1 MTTITMPQLGESVS
15 EGTILKWLKQEGD
28 EVAIDESLCEIET
41 EKVNAEMP
49 SPYAG
54 KIEKILVA
62 EGETVKVG
70 VPLLEIA
77 VSGEA
82 PAEKE
87 APAAE
92 PQPAGQMAEERETF
106 AGDGEAAKA
115 APVPAGEPRRE
126 AVGASGSVQ
135 AWPPA
140 QIRTNGAAGDRARRY
155 SPAVL
160 RLAEEH
166 KLDLTQI
173 KGSGIGGRVTRKDVV
188 RFVESGAPAV
198 APPAA
203 PQPAAAP
210 AAPAPREADEL
221 IRLSPT
227 RRTIGERMRQSIVEQ
242 PQAWMMVEVD
252 MTQLAKF
259 RQSVKD
265 QFRDREGVDLT
276 FLPFIVKATVQG
288 LKEHPILNSQWTAEG
303 VLVKK
308 DINIGVAVS
317 TDEGLIV
324 PVIKGADGKS
334 IAGLAA
340 EIAELARKARNR
352 KLTIDDVT
360 GGTFTVDNTG
370 AFGSIASAPIVNPP
384 QAAILSSEL
393 VVKRPVVQEDD
404 SIAVRHMMNM
414 CISFDHRVVDG
425 ADIGAFMRTVKER
438 LQAYGPD
445 TPLY

>member
-1 MTTITMPQLGESVS
+1 
-15 EGTILKWLKQEGD
+15 
-28 EVAIDESLCEIET
+28 
-41 EKVNAEMP
+41 
-49 SPYAG
+49 
-54 KIEKILVA
+54 
-62 EGETVKVG
+62 
-70 VPLLEIA
+70 
-77 VSGEA
+77 
-82 PAEKE
+82 
-87 APAAE
+87 
-92 PQPAGQMAEERETF
+92 
-106 AGDGEAAKA
+106 
-115 APVPAGEPRRE
+115 
-126 AVGASGSVQ
+126 
-135 AWPPA
+135 
-140 QIRTNGAAGDRARRY
+140 
-155 SPAVL
+155 VL

-393 VVKRPVVQEDD
+393 VVKRPVVQADD

-438 LQAYGPD
+438 LQAYGPE